1 MSAPAKLAFC
11 SILWYHQLKAG
22 DRAKQWSAAAV
33 MCGVRAMSWAVALAL
48 VGYGSALAAP
58 RSNVARHAAALL
70 SEQTAPVLVADSH
83 ELDAAEMDIDPE
95 AIENSP
101 TLRRWLQSPPNVLD
115 TIRNT
120 PTVPTR
126 VQIGLVDDRT
136 WTVGIEDI
144 NLGDRVTL
152 SGTYRR
158 AWDGSDAV
166 EYGAALR
173 YYVAARGAYVNFG
186 PQLGYRYLD
195 RGRRSFDGVTYGLF
209 GTVSLAP
216 GAADLTW
223 SYRLLEPQSASE
235 TTLVTVTTAY
245 ALSRSLR
252 IAAQYNW
259 WKSPAEKES
268 SLGVLLE
275 WVP

>member
-1 MSAPAKLAFC
+1 MA
-11 SILWYHQLKAG
+11 
-22 DRAKQWSAAAV
+22 
-33 MCGVRAMSWAVALAL
+33 CGVQITRAAIAIALSMPSGAI
-48 VGYGSALAAP
+48 AAP
-58 RSNVARHAAALL
+58 QPHPSAARHADAL
-70 SEQTAPVLVADSH
+70 AFPPVLLADGH
-83 ELDAAEMDIDPE
+83 EIDGENLGIDPE
-95 AIENSP
+95 AIENSS
-101 TLRRWLQSPPNVLD
+101 TLRRWLQSPPDVLD
-115 TIRNT
+115 IIQNT

-126 VQIGLVDDRT
+126 VQVGLVDDRA
-136 WTVGIEDI
+136 WTLGIEDF
-144 NLGDRVTL
+144 NLGDRISL
-152 SGTYRR
+152 SGNYRR
-158 AWDGSDAV
+158 AWDGSDDV

-173 YYVAARGAYVNFG
+173 YFVAARGSYMNFG

-195 RGRRSFDGVTYGLF
+195 RGRRSFDGITYGLF

-223 SYRLLEPQSASE
+223 SYRFLEPQTSSE

-259 WKSPAEKES
+259 WKSPVEKDS

-275 WVP
+275 WTP